1 MAEEAMV
8 KELLVKEEKEPAAD
22 IKKYLIFSSNEKL
35 FGVDTDYVETIL
47 TETTITYVPMLP
59 GHIRGVINMRGLIV
73 PIIDFRLLLNQG
85 MSDSQCVV
93 VLKDD
98 DTYVGILVDDVD
110 EMEDVGRKEI
120 LPVPFQGNQALHN
133 LVSGMC
139 SLPDGTGTMLVL
151 DCLFLF
157 NQISRVDMGEGI
169 YMRITPN
176 NRVLINP
183 ALSNAAA
190 GRTRAN
196 SSATEGAVKAPE
208 AKFDTVTIGA
218 ENTFQ
223 KQLQSTTG
231 TISSLREQVQAG
243 EYKVDAQ
250 NIARRLLFFGEV

>member
-1 MAEEAMV
+1 MAEEV
-8 KELLVKEEKEPAAD
+8 QKELTLNEEKDLSAD

-73 PIIDFRLLLNQG
+73 PIIDFRLLLGQG
-85 MSDSQCVV
+85 MSDSKCVV

-110 EMEDVGRKEI
+110 EMEDVGRKQI

-151 DCLFLF
+151 DCHFLF
-157 NQISRVDMGEGI
+157 NQ
-169 YMRITPN
+169 
-176 NRVLINP
+176 
-183 ALSNAAA
+183 
-190 GRTRAN
+190 
-196 SSATEGAVKAPE
+196 
-208 AKFDTVTIGA
+208 
-218 ENTFQ
+218 Q
-223 KQLQSTTG
+223 
-231 TISSLREQVQAG
+231 
-243 EYKVDAQ
+243 
-250 NIARRLLFFGEV
+250 

>member
-1 MAEEAMV
+1 MAEEATV

-157 NQISRVDMGEGI
+157 NQ
-169 YMRITPN
+169 
-176 NRVLINP
+176 
-183 ALSNAAA
+183 
-190 GRTRAN
+190 
-196 SSATEGAVKAPE
+196 
-208 AKFDTVTIGA
+208 
-218 ENTFQ
+218 Q
-223 KQLQSTTG
+223 
-231 TISSLREQVQAG
+231 
-243 EYKVDAQ
+243 
-250 NIARRLLFFGEV
+250 

>member
-1 MAEEAMV
+1 MAEEV
-8 KELLVKEEKEPAAD
+8 QKELTLNEEKDLSSD

-73 PIIDFRLLLNQG
+73 PIIDFRLLLGQG
-85 MSDSQCVV
+85 MSDSKCVV

-110 EMEDVGRKEI
+110 EMEDVGRKQI

-151 DCLFLF
+151 DCHFLF
-157 NQISRVDMGEGI
+157 NQ
-169 YMRITPN
+169 
-176 NRVLINP
+176 
-183 ALSNAAA
+183 
-190 GRTRAN
+190 
-196 SSATEGAVKAPE
+196 
-208 AKFDTVTIGA
+208 
-218 ENTFQ
+218 Q
-223 KQLQSTTG
+223 
-231 TISSLREQVQAG
+231 
-243 EYKVDAQ
+243 
-250 NIARRLLFFGEV
+250 

>member
-1 MAEEAMV
+1 
-8 KELLVKEEKEPAAD
+8 
-22 IKKYLIFSSNEKL
+22 
-35 FGVDTDYVETIL
+35 
-47 TETTITYVPMLP
+47 
-59 GHIRGVINMRGLIV
+59 
-73 PIIDFRLLLNQG
+73 
-85 MSDSQCVV
+85 
-93 VLKDD
+93 
-98 DTYVGILVDDVD
+98 
-110 EMEDVGRKEI
+110 
-120 LPVPFQGNQALHN
+120 
-133 LVSGMC
+133 
-139 SLPDGTGTMLVL
+139 
-151 DCLFLF
+151 
-157 NQISRVDMGEGI
+157 MGEGI
-169 YMRITPN
+169 YVRITPN

-223 KQLQSTTG
+223 KQLQSKISQEIRTATTTG